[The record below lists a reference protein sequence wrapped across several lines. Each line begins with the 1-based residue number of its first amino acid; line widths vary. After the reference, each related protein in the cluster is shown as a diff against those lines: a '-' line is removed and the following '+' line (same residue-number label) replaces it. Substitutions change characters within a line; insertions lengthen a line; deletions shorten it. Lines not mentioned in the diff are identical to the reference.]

1 MSSSSP
7 CNAPERVR
15 VRRRLCMAGLCAT
28 GLCAASAP
36 LWVAAQGTRAG
47 PPELLLEWPTARIQG
62 QGQLRFLGLAVYE
75 IALWTP
81 LPALSAPDWWQAP
94 LALEI
99 TYARALSGRR
109 IAQRSLLE
117 MQRAAAITADQG
129 ERWLDDMT
137 QLFPD
142 VQAGD
147 RITGVQ
153 RPGQAARFYVNGNV
167 RGELRDA
174 EFTRLFFGIWLAPV
188 TSQPALRSALLGL
201 S

>member
-1 MSSSSP
+1 M
-7 CNAPERVR
+7 
-15 VRRRLCMAGLCAT
+15 RRRLGLAGLCAT
-28 GLCAASAP
+28 GLCAAAAP
-36 LWVAAQGTRAG
+36 LRLAAQGLRAA
-47 PPELLLEWPTARIQG
+47 PPELVLEWPAARLHG

-81 LPALSAPDWWQAP
+81 LPALSALDWWQAP

-117 MQRAAAITADQG
+117 MQRAAAIAAELG
-129 ERWLDDMT
+129 ARWLDEMT

-142 VQAGD
+142 VQSGD

-153 RPGQAARFYVNGNV
+153 RPGQAARFYGNGNV

-188 TSQPALRSALLGL
+188 TSQPALRNALLGL
-201 S
+201 P